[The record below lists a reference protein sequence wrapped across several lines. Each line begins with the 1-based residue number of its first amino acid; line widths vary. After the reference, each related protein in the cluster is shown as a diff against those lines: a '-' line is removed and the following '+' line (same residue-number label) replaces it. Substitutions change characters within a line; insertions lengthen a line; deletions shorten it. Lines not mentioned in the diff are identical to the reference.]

1 MTTPIHPND
10 RLWALERAVRLAEQ
24 HDPAIAFTLRQLLDE
39 ARQEARK

>member
-1 MTTPIHPND
+1 MTPIHPND

>member
-1 MTTPIHPND
+1 MTPIHPND
-10 RLWALERAVRLAEQ
+10 RLWALERAAALADK

>member
-24 HDPAIAFTLRQLLDE
+24 HAPDILFTLRQLLDE